1 MSCCNEK
8 IKDSDLID
16 LSFVTD
22 SCRFNDLTRNTLD
35 VLNVSVANSACCSL
49 ERFVVRFEEL
59 SNDRVMFTYED
70 TEKGTVDFVEAVKA
84 IPEQSVESLFKQL
97 TEVNALIRA
106 KLLKAQLE
114 ICTDHLIQA
123 DRVTRLVEHSEGYR
137 IVRLKPTL
145 GTELD
150 LKFETIK
157 HDLDPSYMSENDFQ
171 LQVISRLPTGP
182 LSTLMG
188 VIRTLGFNA
197 VGVEV
202 FGSRNRSLKIHFVK
216 AINDHALLQLT
227 VTVVNRSDQN
237 LINTFKDYTVSC

>member
-16 LSFVTD
+16 LSFITD
-22 SCRFNDLTRNTLD
+22 SCQFNDLTRNTLD
-35 VLNVSVANSACCSL
+35 VLNVDVSSSACCSL

-70 TEKGTVDFVEAVKA
+70 TEKGTVDFVETVKVN
-84 IPEQSVESLFKQL
+84 PEQSVESLFKQL
-97 TEVNALIRA
+97 TDVNALIRA
-106 KLLKAQLE
+106 KVLKAQLE
-114 ICTDHLIQA
+114 ICTDHLA
-123 DRVTRLVEHSEGYR
+123 PLDHTTRLMEHSEGYI

-150 LKFETIK
+150 LKFETVK
-157 HDLDPSYMSENDFQ
+157 YDLEPSYMTGDDFD
-171 LQVISRLPTGP
+171 LQVMSRIPAGP

-188 VIRTLGFNA
+188 TIRLLGFNA
-197 VGVEV
+197 VGVEA
-202 FGSRNRSLKIHFVK
+202 FGSRNRSLKVHFAK
-216 AINDHALLQLT
+216 TINEHVLLQLT